1 MHQWAFNIETFARIY
16 GKKFGI
22 ETPKM
27 MKRLWDDSFS
37 NAKEKVWANVQGDGD
52 DALPRSSCQFIMT
65 PTNRRMNATPIVA
78 SGYTLP
84 SNGMG

>member
-27 MKRLWDDSFS
+27 MKRLWGDNYFGK
-37 NAKEKVWANVQGDGD
+37 NKEGKSVWVTQETYDGKKLRR
-52 DALPRSSCQFIMT
+52 AFCQFIMD
-65 PTNRRMNATPIVA
+65 PVCDLCQAIMADNKEKVA
-78 SGYTLP
+78 
-84 SNGMG
+84 M